1 MVTLEE
7 IKNEVKNLQGQL
19 AIFERFDEEIQK
31 AKDDIQAIQ
40 NKSEDVQTFEDF
52 QEIDAKQKY
61 IADLTKQRKSL
72 EVSKV
77 GKIAEKARQI
87 NVSQYLT
94 NELEQDTAIRKQRQE
109 IKDKS
114 MELIKLIENY
124 NDNYKNTAQKIASE
138 VQETGIQELFD
149 TINSLPEYNRTSTNN
164 LYCAVSGY
172 AGDQSR
178 YLSSSDNLGYLIKRI
193 NYFMED

>member
-19 AIFERFDEEIQK
+19 AIFERFEEEIQK

-52 QEIDAKQKY
+52 QEINAKQKY

-72 EVSKV
+72 EASKV
-77 GKIAEKARQI
+77 GKIADKARQI

-109 IKDKS
+109 IKNKS
-114 MELIKLIENY
+114 LELIKLIENY
-124 NDNYKNTAQKIASE
+124 NDNYKNTAQTIASK
-138 VQETGIQELFD
+138 VQETGIEDLFN
-149 TINSLPEYNRTSTNN
+149 TINSLPEYNRISTNH

-172 AGDQSR
+172 TGNQSR
-178 YLSSSDNLGYLIKRI
+178 YLSSSDNLDYLIKRI